1 VTGAVTAVQVGSSP
15 RCHSCQA
22 PIWFGLTVKNKRM
35 PLDLAPV
42 EDGNVI
48 VDQDMK
54 LLDKLASAYEG
65 DAPPPEGCRVRVL
78 AKGEVVDPD
87 VPRYVSHFATCPKA
101 DRHRRPRDE
110 RAKARNKSKA
120 RAMGLETRP

>member
-1 VTGAVTAVQVGSSP
+1 MSAVTAPQVGSSP
-15 RCHSCQA
+15 RCRSCNA
-22 PIWFGLTVKNKRM
+22 PIWFGLTAKNKRM
-35 PLDLAPV
+35 PMNLAPT

-54 LLDKLASAYEG
+54 LLDKLASAYAG
-65 DAPPPEGCRVRVL
+65 DGPPPDGCRVRVL
-78 AKGEVVDPD
+78 TKGEAVDPD
-87 VPRYVSHFATCPKA
+87 VPRYTSHFATCPRA

-120 RAMGLETRP
+120 RAMGLETRA